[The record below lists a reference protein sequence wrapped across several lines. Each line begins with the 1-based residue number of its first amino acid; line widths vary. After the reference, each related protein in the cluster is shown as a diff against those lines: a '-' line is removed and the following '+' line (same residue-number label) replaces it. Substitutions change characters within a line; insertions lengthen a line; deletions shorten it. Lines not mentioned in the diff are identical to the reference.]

1 MEKILSTKIVID
13 ENVQNQRIDVLLSD
27 FFKDFSRSYIQKLIK
42 NEKVLVN
49 QKSVKPSYITNLDD
63 VIEIFD
69 VEKNENLIIEPQNIP
84 LDIKYEDE
92 DIIVVNKPY
101 GMLTH
106 PTTIEKENTLVN
118 ALLYYTKGNLSDIN
132 GDFRKGI
139 VHRLDRDTSGLLLI
153 AKNNE
158 AHEFLQNQ
166 IKEKTAIRKYVAVL
180 TGILKEDEGKIETF
194 YGRHPAKPHKM
205 AVLEDGKIA
214 ITNYKVIERFKKN
227 TFVEF
232 TLQTGRTHQI
242 RVHSQYIKHPI
253 VNDSLYGGEKLKV
266 KTTEQVLQA
275 YDLTFTNLKNEIIN
289 IKIDY
294 DDDVQKTLC
303 YLKNIKN

>member
-13 ENVQNQRIDVLLSD
+13 ENIQNQRIDVLLSD